1 MGLGTQNDQRNGR
14 EMHFTTIGDTGGTP
28 VLFTHG
34 WARDHRD
41 FIPTAEALAPFARS
55 YLVDLPGFGETPRP
69 EGTWDTGAYADHAVA
84 FMRAQGVE
92 RFIWVGHSFGGRMG
106 LRAGVRAPD
115 ALIGM
120 VLAAS
125 AGIPRARAPQQVWRG
140 KIRQRIFKFKRD
152 MAKTQAERDALER
165 QYGSADYIH
174 SAQINMR
181 DIFLESIREDQSADL
196 PKIAVPTEIL
206 NGAQDV
212 DTPPEMGRRIAAA
225 IPNARYTELPHA
237 DHISIVS
244 RGHHQIALAVKD
256 MISKGARA

>member
-1 MGLGTQNDQRNGR
+1 MGLDTQNDQRNGR
-14 EMHFTTIGDTGGTP
+14 EMHFTTIGDTGGAA

-55 YLVDLPGFGETPRP
+55 YLVDLPGFGQTPRP
-69 EGTWDTGAYADHAVA
+69 EGAWTTGDYADHAVA

-106 LRAGVRAPD
+106 LRAGVRAPE
-115 ALIGM
+115 ALSGM
-120 VLAAS
+120 VLAAA
-125 AGIPRARAPQQVWRG
+125 AGIPRARKPVDVLRG

-165 QYGSADYIH
+165 QYGSADYTH
-174 SAQINMR
+174 SAQIGMR
-181 DIFLESIREDQSADL
+181 DIFLEAIREDQTADL
-196 PKIAVPTEIL
+196 GRIAVPTVIM
-206 NGAQDV
+206 NGAADV
-212 DTPPEMGRRIAAA
+212 DTPPEMGRRIAGG
-225 IPNARYTELPHA
+225 IPGAQFVEVPCV

-256 MISKGARA
+256 MIVKGATA